1 LVLKYDPYLTPTR
14 NTVSEVYAQI
24 ENDLIKAFGLMT
36 IGKNTSFV
44 TKYVAEGL
52 LARLYLFEGQWSK
65 AQAAALDVVNN
76 SGYTLVPGSS
86 LVSYWASPS
95 VRSDGVETM
104 FEVEFDA
111 VDNNSNDGLDAF
123 YDQAGYGDA
132 LCTDDLFA
140 RYTATDV
147 RQGLILTTLQR
158 AGANV
163 LVVNKYPN
171 LTNPSGKDNTKI
183 IRFSEVLLILAE
195 TYNRLADD
203 ANAMKYVNMLAQ
215 NRDPS
220 FAGYSDTGAALLNDI
235 ILERRKELAFEGH
248 RYWDFARLNMDIV
261 RNDSTG
267 NYLPNVPLS
276 LAASSTK
283 RIFPIPQAE
292 LNANKNMV
300 QNPGY

>member
-1 LVLKYDPYLTPTR
+1 
-14 NTVSEVYAQI
+14 VYAQI
-24 ENDLIKAFGLMT
+24 ENDLIKAFGLLT

-52 LARLYLFEGQWSK
+52 LARLYLFEAQWGK
-65 AQAAALDVVNN
+65 AQSAAQNVVDS
-76 SGYTLVPGSS
+76 SGYTIVPGTA
-86 LVSYWASPS
+86 LQSYWANPG

-132 LCTDDLFA
+132 LCTDDLFNT
-140 RYTATDV
+140 YTATDV
-147 RQGLILTTLQR
+147 RQSLILTGLTR
-158 AGANV
+158 AGSPV

-195 TYNRLADD
+195 TYNRLGDD
-203 ANAMKYVNMLAQ
+203 ANAMKYVNMVAQ
-215 NRDPS
+215 NRDPL
-220 FAGYSDTGAALLNDI
+220 FTGYTDTGAALLNDI

-248 RYWDFARLNMDIV
+248 RYWDFARLNMDIA
-261 RNDSTG
+261 RNDNTG
-267 NYLPNVPLS
+267 NYLPNVPIS